1 MSKGFEDRI
10 TWKPGEIT
18 FIKKTKRP
26 KVKVKVAPKLKR
38 S

>member
-1 MSKGFEDRI
+1 MSKFGWE
-10 TWKPGEIT
+10 PGELVQ
-18 FIKKTKRP
+18 IKKTKRP